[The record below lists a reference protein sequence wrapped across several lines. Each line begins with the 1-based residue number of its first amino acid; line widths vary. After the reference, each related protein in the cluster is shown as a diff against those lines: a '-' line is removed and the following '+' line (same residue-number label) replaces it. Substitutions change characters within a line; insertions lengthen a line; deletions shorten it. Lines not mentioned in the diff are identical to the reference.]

1 MNGSLDF
8 LNMIKN
14 GAEKSSE
21 RSGNVTSHRQVVSHE
36 SMMIAKGSNLIDGS
50 ENGQT
55 DITVPMSRKSAEMER
70 SKPSGKIA
78 VIDTETNWHDEVMSV
93 GVAIADE
100 KSFKCVDRRYYI
112 IEPECRVGGFFS
124 GVMYKCQDKPF
135 ESERDRVL
143 EEVRR
148 YLDGYGVTRIF
159 AYNGKFDV
167 GHLPELADYEWYD
180 IMRLA
185 AYKQFNSAIPASAEC
200 CKTGRLK
207 RDYGVEPIMRMLTGN
222 SRYFEVHN
230 AVLDA
235 VDELK
240 IMELLGH
247 EIEMYECARL

>member
-1 MNGSLDF
+1 MHPNGSLDF

-14 GAEKSSE
+14 GAKTPVE
-21 RSGNVTSHRQVVSHE
+21 RPKEPDTVNASFVEQVQV
-36 SMMIAKGSNLIDGS
+36 GG
-50 ENGQT
+50 
-55 DITVPMSRKSAEMER
+55 R
-70 SKPSGKIA
+70 IA

-93 GVAIADE
+93 GVAIADQ
-100 KSFKCVDRRYYI
+100 KSFRCVDRRYYI
-112 IEPECRVGGFFS
+112 IEPECRVGGYFS
-124 GVMYKCQDKPF
+124 GVMYKCQDRPF
-135 ESERDRVL
+135 EAERDTVL
-143 EEVRR
+143 NAVRK
-148 YLDGYGVTRIF
+148 YLDGFGVSKIF

-185 AYKQFNSAIPASAEC
+185 AYRQYNSAIPASAEC

-222 SRYFEVHN
+222 VRYSEVHN

-247 EIEMYECARL
+247 EIEAYECARL

>member
-1 MNGSLDF
+1 MHQNGSLDF

-14 GAEKSSE
+14 GAEKSSS
-21 RSGNVTSHRQVVSHE
+21 R
-36 SMMIAKGSNLIDGS
+36 
-50 ENGQT
+50 
-55 DITVPMSRKSAEMER
+55 TVKTPGER
-70 SKPSGKIA
+70 SKEPGAACSTCVEQVKVGGRIA

-93 GVAIADE
+93 GVAIADQ
-100 KSFKCVDRRYYI
+100 KSFKCLDRRYYV
-112 IEPECRVGGFFS
+112 IEPECRVGGYFS
-124 GVMYKCQDKPF
+124 GVMYKCKDRPF
-135 ESERDRVL
+135 EAERDTVI
-143 EEVRR
+143 EAVRQ
-148 YLDGYGVTRIF
+148 YLDGYGISRIF

-185 AYKQFNSAIPASAEC
+185 AYRQYNSAIPASAEC

-207 RDYGVEPIMRMLTGN
+207 RDYGVESIMRMLTGN
-222 SRYFEVHN
+222 VRYSEVHN

-247 EIEMYECARL
+247 EIEAYECARL